1 MNMSEQ
7 TQEPSLITNGVF
19 DNSSFNAVF
28 FSFLITSVIGCL
40 LKIISYC
47 YKSKCRK
54 VKICC
59 ITIIRDIES
68 EATIDRTAT
77 ATSTEAN
84 I

>member
-1 MNMSEQ
+1 MSEP

-28 FSFLITSVIGCL
+28 FSFICSSVIGCI
-40 LKIISYC
+40 LKVISYC

-59 ITIIRDIES
+59 ISIIRDVES

-77 ATSTEAN
+77 STEAN